1 MAKARGTLATLAV
14 ACVGLLSVGAAPVSA
29 ATTRSTP
36 GYWLAGADGGVFSF
50 GAPFYGSGTT
60 PPGACGFSPQPPS
73 TLNGAL
79 GCAAIASTP
88 SGSGYWLLNAYRWA
102 TAFGQAGQPNQTG
115 CTGLNGAKG
124 SWTGI
129 ASSSTANGFF
139 LASSNGAIVGCGD
152 AATLGGLATKTLN
165 APVVGIAT
173 TPDGKGYWLAAADG
187 GVFSFGDA
195 SYYGSMGGTRLNAPV
210 VGIATTP
217 DGKGYWL
224 AAADGGV
231 FSFGSAPFKGSMGGI
246 TMNAPVVGIATYAA
260 PGLG

>member
-1 MAKARGTLATLAV
+1 LRHEGPKIEPLAGRGWRSVRFAAASVEEVGVAKACGTLAILAV
-14 ACVGLLSVGAAPVSA
+14 ACVGVLTVGAAPVIA

-50 GAPFYGSGTT
+50 GAPFYGSGAT
-60 PPGACGFSPQPPS
+60 PPGACDFSPQPPS
-73 TLNGAL
+73 NLNGAL

-102 TAFGQAGQPNQTG
+102 TAFGQAGQPTQTG

-129 ASSSTANGFF
+129 ASSSTANGFY
-139 LASSNGAIVGCGD
+139 LASSNGAVVGCGD
-152 AATLGGLATKTLN
+152 AVPFGGLATET
-165 APVVGIAT
+165 
-173 TPDGKGYWLAAADG
+173 
-187 GVFSFGDA
+187 
-195 SYYGSMGGTRLNAPV
+195 LNAPV

-246 TMNAPVVGIATYAA
+246 SMDAPVVGIATYAA
-260 PGLG
+260 PVLG